1 MTHTLW
7 YFELLGRFRAESHAR
22 SVERFRTQKTASFLA
37 YLVLHAD
44 QPQPRES
51 LIDLFWQDSAPE
63 AGQTNLRVALNSLR
77 KQFEPPG
84 IPANS
89 LLIATRDS
97 IQIAADGID
106 TDAAQFAGAVRRA
119 QMAADPREQ
128 MGHWSE
134 AIGLYKG
141 RLLPSLYDDW
151 ILREQQRLE
160 TLYLTALHKMIALC
174 VQAGDIGTA
183 LEYALRAVD
192 TDPLNEELHAEALR
206 LYLAA
211 TQPSAAVRHYQQ
223 LEKTLREQLDSVPS
237 RETRAL
243 IEPWIG
249 SSSVAKPRMAPVRP
263 APTVASTPPPQE
275 SDFLPPARP
284 VINPALPLR
293 TGPLYGREEECRW
306 LLERLQFE
314 NTSVLTLMGPGG
326 GRQDAPRYRT
336 GAPDGSKNGW

>member
-1 MTHTLW
+1 MAHTLW

-44 QPQPRES
+44 QPQSREA
-51 LIDLFWQDSAPE
+51 LIDRFWQDSTPE

-89 LLIATRDS
+89 LLIATRES

-106 TDAAQFAGAVRRA
+106 TDVAQFENAVRRA
-119 QMAADPREQ
+119 QTATDTREQ
-128 MGHWSE
+128 LGHWSE
-134 AIGLYKG
+134 AIGFYKG
-141 RLLPSLYDDW
+141 RLLPALYDDW
-151 ILREQQRLE
+151 ILREQQHLE

-174 VQAGDIGTA
+174 VQVGDVGTA

-192 TDPLNEELHAEALR
+192 TDPLNEELHAEVLR
-206 LYLAA
+206 LYVAA
-211 TQPSAAVRHYQQ
+211 AQPSAAVRHYQQ

-243 IEPWIG
+243 IEPWMG
-249 SSSVAKPRMAPVRP
+249 AQAVAKPRTP
-263 APTVASTPPPQE
+263 TPPPPSKVTPTPLPPQE
-275 SDFLPPARP
+275 AAFLPPPRP
-284 VINPALPLR
+284 TLSPALPPR
-293 TGPLYGREEECRW
+293 TGPLYGREEACRW
-306 LLERLQFE
+306 VQERLQSE
-314 NTSVLTLMGPGG
+314 NTSVLTLMGPG
-326 GRQDAPRYRT
+326 
-336 GAPDGSKNGW
+336 